1 MESVQVDVK
10 IELGHTASVKK
21 NPSPEGFTHDWVV
34 FVRGPENCD
43 ISNFVE
49 KVVFYLHESFTK
61 PKRDPPYRVEEQGY
75 GSFFLPVEVYFK
87 NKEEPRKL
95 KFDYDLVLPALGS
108 LPIDNIRSEALT
120 FTNPTEE
127 FRKKLV
133 KGGGIASIGTVNGI
147 HR

>member
-1 MESVQVDVK
+1 MFLVLK
-10 IELGHTASVKK
+10 
-21 NPSPEGFTHDWVV
+21 
-34 FVRGPENCD
+34 
-43 ISNFVE
+43 
-49 KVVFYLHESFTK
+49 
-61 PKRDPPYRVEEQGY
+61 DPPYTVAEAGY
-75 GSFFLPVEVYFK
+75 GSFLFPVEIHFK

-95 KFDYDLVLPALGS
+95 QFNYDLVLPACGS

-133 KGGGIASIGTVNGI
+133 RGGGIVTSTGTANGF